1 MKFLKQI
8 RLFKLQIFAHKTGMD
23 LKLNAL
29 IKATSCK
36 SETIEF
42 NLTVNSVTVA
52 YTFRS
57 GSFKRIMNGLCF
69 FWKNPLFN
77 YK

>member
-8 RLFKLQIFAHKTGMD
+8 RIFKLQIFAHKTGMD

-52 YTFRS
+52 HTFQS